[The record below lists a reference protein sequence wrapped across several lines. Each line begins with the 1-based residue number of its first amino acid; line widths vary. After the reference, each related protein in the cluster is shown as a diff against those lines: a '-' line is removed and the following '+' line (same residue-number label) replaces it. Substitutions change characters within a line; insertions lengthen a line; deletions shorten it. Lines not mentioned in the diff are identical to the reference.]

1 MLHIFVEILVNETIK
16 DKLMIF
22 ENDPNLDSV
31 YISVDGFSGSVRG
44 YIAFSYSQVP

>member
-1 MLHIFVEILVNETIK
+1 MQHIFVEILVNETIK

-31 YISVDGFSGSVRG
+31 YISVDGFSGSVGG